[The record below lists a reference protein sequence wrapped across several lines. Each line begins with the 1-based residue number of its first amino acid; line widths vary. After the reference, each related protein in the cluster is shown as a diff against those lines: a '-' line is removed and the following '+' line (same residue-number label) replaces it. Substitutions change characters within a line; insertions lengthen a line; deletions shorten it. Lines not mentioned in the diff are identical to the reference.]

1 MPGLVRFASVSV
13 LSHAEN
19 LLVWVH
25 DVIWL
30 GHRDLLGVN
39 LRTITLLAQLG
50 VDMTVAR
57 GQVALDVRT
66 VGKARLSF

>member
-1 MPGLVRFASVSV
+1 MPGLVRFTSVSV

-19 LLVWVH
+19 LLVWVY

-30 GHRDLLGVN
+30 GHRDLLRVN
-39 LRTITLLAQLG
+39 LRTITLLAQFS
-50 VDMTVAR
+50 VDMTMAR

-66 VGKARLSF
+66 VSKARLSF